1 MCIAEV
7 FDLKNLHPG
16 LFLSLELSAAQGFCA
31 LNEKAR
37 ALELLED
44 YTELVLS
51 DKNPLTLHGDSYF
64 TLLDEWLERCLPL
77 GSSLPRSE
85 AVIRKSMG
93 EAVVNNA
100 AFESLKEEPRFERIA
115 HRLKF

>member
-1 MCIAEV
+1 MYEETCRRLMGIAEV

-16 LFLSLELSAAQGFCA
+16 MFLTLELSAAQGFCA

-51 DKNPLTLHGDSYF
+51 
-64 TLLDEWLERCLPL
+64 
-77 GSSLPRSE
+77 
-85 AVIRKSMG
+85 
-93 EAVVNNA
+93 
-100 AFESLKEEPRFERIA
+100 
-115 HRLKF
+115 